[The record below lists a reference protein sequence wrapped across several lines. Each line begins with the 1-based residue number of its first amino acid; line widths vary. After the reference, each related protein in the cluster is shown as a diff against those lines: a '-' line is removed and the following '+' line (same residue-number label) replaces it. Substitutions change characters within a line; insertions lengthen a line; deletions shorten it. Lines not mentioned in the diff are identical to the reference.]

1 MFYTMLN
8 SMIMLSIVIALGFY
22 LQKKGILND
31 EVCSK
36 LTFILLNVSM
46 PMTFFM
52 SLQVDATQE
61 LIKSAQIIIV
71 LSLLMHLFFLFIGF
85 IITRILKIDKK
96 DSGVIIFSLAF
107 KNLTYIGLPIITSLY
122 FDMQP
127 AFYVT
132 LFCIPF
138 NILSFSLGPVLL
150 SNNSNTKIKLTDF
163 TTNINFSIIIGVILF
178 LIGLKVPKP
187 VGDAFSTIANLTIPI
202 SLLLTG
208 ALLTKTK
215 FKTIFK
221 DYKVIAVT
229 FINLIIL
236 PLLFILILKPINVD
250 PFLIEFSSVMSLLP
264 SASLTLILTQRYNGD
279 VDLAGKLVLTTT
291 VFSLITVVL
300 LSSFAFAWIN

>member
-1 MFYTMLN
+1 MFYTMLS
-8 SMIMLSIVIALGFY
+8 SMIMLSIVISLGFF
-22 LQKKGILND
+22 LQKKGVLTS
-31 EVCSK
+31 EVCAK

-52 SLQVDATQE
+52 SLQVESSPE
-61 LIKSAQIIIV
+61 LIKSAIVIIG
-71 LSLLMHLFFLFIGF
+71 LSLLMHLFFLLVGF
-85 IITRILKIDKK
+85 ISTKILRIKK
-96 DSGVIIFSLAF
+96 EDSGIIIFSLAF

-150 SNNSNTKIKLTDF
+150 SDDENAKIKVTDF
-163 TTNINFSIIIGVILF
+163 TTNINFSILIGIILF
-178 LIGLKVPKP
+178 LLQIKVPKP
-187 VGDAFSTIANLTIPI
+187 VGDAFNTIANLTIPV

-208 ALLTKTK
+208 ALLTKTD
-215 FKTIFK
+215 FKTILK
-221 DYKVIAVT
+221 DSKVLIIT

-236 PLLFILILKPINVD
+236 PILFIIILKPIKVD

-264 SASLTLILTQRYNGD
+264 SASLTLILTERYKGN

-291 VFSLITVVL
+291 VCSLFTAVL
-300 LSSFAFAWIN
+300 LSGLVFA